1 MVNTL
6 GKFPFLLGFLIVIS
20 PGRFFAVNEIKVM
33 LAFML
38 LRYDFRLDGVRPPNS
53 EFRGAAFPS
62 TVGKVLFR
70 RRKAA

>member
-1 MVNTL
+1 M
-6 GKFPFLLGFLIVIS
+6 IS

-38 LRYDFRLDGVRPPNS
+38 LRYDFKLDGERPPNS

-70 RRKAA
+70 RRKSD